1 MKRSIVLAIA
11 LSLVPLWAF
20 GQGRIDAF
28 SVGVETD
35 YFGHID
41 LGTNSLY
48 RTNLT
53 SRYQLSV
60 QHLADWID
68 DNWALLMTGTNIEN
82 ATYNESNLTWEGLG
96 NMPGTNIENAVYD
109 SASGTWEGLGTG
121 DMPGTNIF
129 GATRVAD
136 DWDVSAYTLQM
147 WPQGDAYT
155 NAWAANFGVLGSS
168 TGQYSG
174 LVAAPITNNSTA
186 FQTFN
191 WLDAYLG
198 RLETRL
204 DRALD
209 LDYVG
214 LYSMSNNADSGKWTG
229 PCVNDALTN
238 SVWHTWNS
246 LWPAMGTNFYSLG
259 ATSMYNRTANLIN
272 IPSNTLYV
280 IYAWAASTG
289 VRANVGLY
297 GADLTGNVSVAYGD
311 ADFYSVGSEDYSG
324 SQAVMASWVGASPA
338 NTNVV
343 FTPVV
348 SFFSPLGVVK
358 TNTVYGAT
366 NNLLSSVVITTSVN
380 KLSIRVQKIGMADAT
395 LY

>member
-35 YFGHID
+35 YFGHVD

-53 SRYQLSV
+53 SRYQFSV
-60 QHLADWID
+60 QHFADWVD
-68 DNWALLMTGTNIEN
+68 DNWALLMPGTNIEN
-82 ATYNESNLTWEGLG
+82 AAYNESNLTWEGLG

-109 SASGTWEGLGTG
+109 SASKTWEGLGTG

-129 GATRVAD
+129 GATRTAD

-147 WPQGDAYT
+147 WPQGDGYT
-155 NAWAANFGVLGSS
+155 NAWAANFGVLGAS
-168 TGQYSG
+168 TGQYAG
-174 LVAAPITNNSTA
+174 LVVTPITNNSTA

-191 WLDAYLG
+191 WLDAYIG

-204 DRALD
+204 GRALD

-214 LYSMSNNADSGKWTG
+214 LYSRSNNAVSPAPGWTA
-229 PCVNDALTN
+229 PCKDNSLTN
-238 SVWHTWNS
+238 GVWYTWNS
-246 LWPAMGTNFYSLG
+246 LWSSMNTNFMSLG
-259 ATSMYNRTANLIN
+259 SAEMYTRNANVIN

-280 IYAWAASTG
+280 VYAWAASTG

-297 GADLTGNVSVAYGD
+297 GADISGLTNVAYGE
-311 ADFYSVGSEDYSG
+311 ADFYSVGSEDYAG
-324 SQAVMASWVGASPA
+324 NQAVMASWVGASPA
-338 NTNVV
+338 NSNLV

-348 SFFSPLGVVK
+348 AFFGPLGV
-358 TNTVYGAT
+358 
-366 NNLLSSVVITTSVN
+366 ITTNAAPIGVVTSSVN